1 VSARRALVI
10 AALISFA
17 VVAVGSAIVLG
28 WPRWSRRAS
37 AGSPAATT
45 APLTTPAPPGRKI
58 KAHLF
63 YVSDD
68 GLRLTGVERDVTYGD
83 SAVEQAREILAAQ
96 IAPVAEPLVSAIP
109 TGTKLRAVFIGENGD
124 AYVDLSKDV
133 SSAHSG
139 GTLDELLTVYTI
151 VHALT
156 ENLPAVTAVQ
166 VIVDGKEVET
176 LAGHID
182 LRRPLAKNL
191 AWVQ

>member
-17 VVAVGSAIVLG
+17 VVAIGSAIVLG
-28 WPRWSRRAS
+28 WPRWSRRAAVRS
-37 AGSPAATT
+37 ATATAAPI
-45 APLTTPAPPGRKI
+45 ATPAPPGRKI

-68 GLRLTGVERDVTYGD
+68 GLQLTGVERDVTYGD

-96 IAPVAEPLVSAIP
+96 LAPVAEPLVSAIP
-109 TGTKLRAVFIGENGD
+109 AGTKLRAVFIGENGE

-176 LAGHID
+176 LSGHVD

>member
-17 VVAVGSAIVLG
+17 VVAIGSAIVLG
-28 WPRWSRRAS
+28 WPRWSRRTAVRSTTAAS
-37 AGSPAATT
+37 
-45 APLTTPAPPGRKI
+45 APLTTPAPSGRKI

-68 GLRLTGVERDVTYGD
+68 GLHLTGVERDVTYGD

-109 TGTKLRAVFIGENGD
+109 TGTKLRAVFIGENGE

-133 SSAHSG
+133 SSAHTG

-166 VIVDGKEVET
+166 LIVDGKEVET
-176 LAGHID
+176 LSGHVD